1 MSNEQKHCTY
11 IYTYVHHEDEH
22 DLCRMEMRSFFG
34 FDSQSNYLISDVKV
48 DPSRSPFI
56 EGRLEVLFDS
66 NNLQEISNYAKNV
79 QVSSTFKVINLNQ
92 FEIGNTK
99 KIPHPERRKI
109 EREVGLNII
118 GEPELDH
125 PNQIFGILLL
135 GERWYF
141 GLYEKSESVWRQH
154 VHKPKSYSTALSTR
168 VARAVANIAAPKP
181 ENLRVIDPC
190 CGIGTVVVE
199 ALSMGINIVG
209 RDISPLVCVGARENI
224 AYFGIHGDITKGP
237 ISEVTEHYDVAIVDL
252 PYNIY
257 SHITDDE
264 QLDLIKNARRIA
276 DRVVFV
282 TVEPIDE
289 FVHAAGFIIKD
300 RCIARKAQFERQILL
315 CE

>member
-1 MSNEQKHCTY
+1 MNIQKKPTY
-11 IYTYVHHEDEH
+11 IYTYVHHHDEH

-34 FDSQSNYLISDVKV
+34 FDTQANFLISDIKV

-56 EGRLEVLFDS
+56 EERLEVLFES
-66 NNLQEISNYAKNV
+66 NELDEISNFAKTV
-79 QVSSTFKVINLNQ
+79 QVSSTFKVINLNK
-92 FEIGNTK
+92 FDIGDTK

-109 EREVGLNII
+109 EREVGLNID

-125 PNQIFGILLL
+125 PDKIFGILLL
-135 GERWYF
+135 EQRWYF
-141 GLYEKSESVWRQH
+141 GIYEKSESVWRQH
-154 VHKPKSYSTALSTR
+154 VHKPNSYSTALNTR

-181 ENLRVIDPC
+181 ENLRIIDPC

-199 ALSMGINIVG
+199 GLSMGMNIVG

-224 AYFGIHGDITKGP
+224 SYFGLESNITKGP
-237 ISEVTEHYDVAIVDL
+237 IAEVTEHYDVAIVDL

-264 QLDLIKNARRIA
+264 QFDLIQNARRIA
-276 DRVVFV
+276 DKVVFV

-289 FVHAAGFIIKD
+289 FVIKAGFIIKD
-300 RCIARKAQFERQILL
+300 RCIAKKMQFERQILL
-315 CE
+315 CQ